1 MAEHDARVTAGSLV
15 VVAGDLLQAPNDKQ
29 QVAPMLAALAA
40 LPETLGT
47 AETLL
52 ADTGYFSGGNINA
65 CAQAGIEPLI
75 AQAHQNHNPKL
86 EDRLA
91 ADPPAP
97 ADPTPVAAM
106 GHRLK
111 TKAGRAL
118 YALHKQTPEPVF
130 SIIKSVLGF
139 RQFLLRGLEK
149 VRGEWKLVTMS
160 RNIKRR
166 FALTGAV

>member
-1 MAEHDARVTAGSLV
+1 
-15 VVAGDLLQAPNDKQ
+15 VVAGDVRQAPNDKQ
-29 QVAPMLAALAA
+29 QVAPLLTALAA
-40 LPETLGT
+40 LPETLGA

-52 ADTGYFSGGNINA
+52 ADTGYFSGGNVNA

-75 AQAHQNHNPKL
+75 AQAWQNHNPKL

-91 ADPPAP
+91 ADPPGP
-97 ADPTPVAAM
+97 ADPTPIAAM

-118 YALHKQTPEPVF
+118 YALRKQTPEPVF

-139 RQFLLRGLEK
+139 WQFSLRGLEK